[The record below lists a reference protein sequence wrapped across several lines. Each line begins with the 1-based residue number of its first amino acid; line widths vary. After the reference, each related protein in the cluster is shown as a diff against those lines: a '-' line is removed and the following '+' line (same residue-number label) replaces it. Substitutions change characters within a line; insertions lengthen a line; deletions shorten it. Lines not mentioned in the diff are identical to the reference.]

1 MKKILNL
8 LFTFLLFFIFTTYVD
23 AINYNTP
30 VHSDMNYGQC
40 VDFQDSALYT
50 TGSGYFGHC
59 IKATCYSS
67 VWKTYYYISENM
79 VRCANGNDS
88 KYVQIVKTGCSG
100 YVGSCTPSTKERY
113 CSMITYYDCNK
124 TSSGA
129 LFTPTTTITPSPFAP
144 PIKTTTK
151 KPSPFVPPIKT
162 TTKKIIITTEPII
175 KSNNNFIQSLIIEN
189 VKLNFNKNITN
200 YIIQL
205 AEDVKSLNFTI
216 VLEDTKAK
224 YIIENNE
231 EINREMP
238 IKITVTAEDE
248 STRIYMINIK
258 DKEEVLNSNSKLDDL
273 KIEGFKIKFDPDILT
288 YDITIKKQSS
298 LNISVIPQSETSS
311 YYITGNSNLKNKSQ
325 IIINVKAEDTSET
338 KYILNIKKS
347 SNLNGIIIVILVIGI
362 AGFVGYKVFRKITT
376 KEAEETSYEYE

>member
-129 LFTPTTTITPSPFAP
+129 LFTTTTVSPFIPPVLPTT
-144 PIKTTTK
+144 KTTK
-151 KPSPFVPPIKT
+151 RPVSPKT
-162 TTKKIIITTEPII
+162 TRPIITTMPII
-175 KSNNNFIQSLIIEN
+175 KSNNNFIQSLVIEN
-189 VKLNFNKNITN
+189 IELEFNKNITN
-200 YIIQL
+200 YTIQL
-205 AEDVKSLNFTI
+205 AEDIKTLNLVI

-231 EINREMP
+231 EINRELP

-248 STRIYMINIK
+248 TTRIYTINIK
-258 DKEEVLNSNSKLDDL
+258 DKEEVLDSNSKLDDL
-273 KIEGFKIKFDPDILT
+273 KIAGFKIDFDPDMLT
-288 YDITIKKQSS
+288 YDITIKKQES
-298 LNISVIPQSETSS
+298 LNISVIPQSETST

-376 KEAEETSYEYE
+376 KEVEEISYEYE

>member
-30 VHSDMNYGQC
+30 VHSDMNYSQC

-59 IKATCYSS
+59 IKATCYSG

-88 KYVQIVKTGCSG
+88 KYVQIVKTGCSS

-129 LFTPTTTITPSPFAP
+129 LFTT
-144 PIKTTTK
+144 TTTK
-151 KPSPFVPPIKT
+151 TTSPFVPPIKT
-162 TTKKIIITTEPII
+162 TTKKTTTKRPISPKTTRPIITTMPII
-175 KSNNNFIQSLIIEN
+175 KSNNNFIQSLVIEN
-189 VKLNFNKNITN
+189 IELDFNKNITN
-200 YIIQL
+200 YTIQL
-205 AEDVKSLNFTI
+205 AEDIKTLKFTI

-231 EINREMP
+231 EINREIP

-248 STRIYMINIK
+248 STRIYTINIK
-258 DKEEVLNSNSKLDDL
+258 EKEEVLDSNSKLDDL
-273 KIEGFKIKFDPDILT
+273 KIEGFKVEFDPDILT

-376 KEAEETSYEYE
+376 KEAEEISYEYE